1 MNKKIYCAGPISGDL
16 TYQANYKKII
26 EIVKNNGFHPLY
38 EPELKPN
45 YELTDE
51 EIYRRDIKWL
61 SDSIGMIAEVSGPSL
76 GVGFEIAYAL
86 FTLNKPVLALCH
98 ESVPRLSAM
107 IKGCGSPLLSVQK
120 YKDEFELEKFIRI
133 YLQLVLK

>member
-1 MNKKIYCAGPISGDL
+1 MNKKIYCAGPISGDI
-16 TYQANYKKII
+16 TYQNNYKKII
-26 EIVKNNGFHPLY
+26 ELVKINGFHPLY

-45 YELTDE
+45 YTLTDH

-61 SDSIGMIAEVSGPSL
+61 IDSAGVIAEVSGPSL

-86 FTLNKPVLALCH
+86 FELKKPVLALYH

-107 IKGCGSPLLSVQK
+107 IKGCDSPLLSVQQ
-120 YKDEFELEKFIRI
+120 YKDEFELEKFIKI